1 MRQLQLFL
9 FCISLSLNSISLA
22 TPLEFEARYSAKA
35 MGLTA
40 SAQRSSTRTP
50 EGTYRL
56 QNSLELTVMS
66 FSVGSIRETS
76 EFAFIDDQVQSL
88 SYEYSQTGVSSTSE
102 TIFFD
107 WDNATAASVVE
118 DESVQ
123 VPIENEILDKLN
135 FGVRL
140 GLDLE
145 LSEQD
150 EHVYKILD
158 GDEIEEHTYRITA
171 RETVATPLG
180 DIATIRLERVR
191 AATSKRKTTIWLAP
205 DWQYLL
211 VKLQQVSSSGTMT
224 EILLESAQIDGK
236 SL

>member
-1 MRQLQLFL
+1 M
-9 FCISLSLNSISLA
+9 
-22 TPLEFEARYSAKA
+22 
-35 MGLTA
+35 
-40 SAQRSSTRTP
+40 
-50 EGTYRL
+50 
-56 QNSLELTVMS
+56 
-66 FSVGSIRETS
+66 
-76 EFAFIDDQVQSL
+76 QVS
-88 SYEYSQTGVSSTSE
+88 
-102 TIFFD
+102 
-107 WDNATAASVVE
+107 
-118 DESVQ
+118 
-123 VPIENEILDKLN
+123 IENEILDKLN